1 MTDHAHEKGSAL
13 SGFYERY
20 RIAEQQR
27 FYASRRS
34 EYERADAQ
42 LATVTTALL
51 LLAAAAGVLGS
62 AQVWISR
69 GWWGI
74 IAAACS
80 ALAATASSWGTLIG
94 FEENA
99 RLYRAAHIALDPL
112 RGPLEDRPGDLKTLL
127 QVVVRAEEVLQAETS
142 QWGQHLR
149 RSAATI
155 VPPEA
160 RPAPDQGATGD
171 TGVDL
176 RSPDASVRHV
186 LDADE

>member
-1 MTDHAHEKGSAL
+1 MTDQAHEKGSAL

-112 RGPLEDRPGDLKTLL
+112 RGPLEDRPDDRKTLL

-142 QWGQHLR
+142 Q
-149 RSAATI
+149 
-155 VPPEA
+155 
-160 RPAPDQGATGD
+160 
-171 TGVDL
+171 
-176 RSPDASVRHV
+176 
-186 LDADE
+186 